1 MKKILVFIL
10 ILIVSAIAQQSKTT
24 EDGRFRYKVDSFTGG
39 VNLSGDSTDLAP
51 NEALSLK
58 NFILTANSAES
69 RHGISILNVNPI
81 GTSGVAVKI
90 DNIFKY
96 EPYPDTFRLCIA
108 AAGFIYII
116 PTLDN
121 PAWDTTSFPGDA
133 DSAWGQYRLGFSD
146 DSLTAFYNG
155 LDVARPSPSWFY
167 LKVSK
172 GDVLV
177 IDGDSSS
184 SEYSIANTDGSND
197 TVLTLGSVYQGETTL
212 VADFTVYK
220 KIYQGSA
227 NFRQNG
233 ALLYISGLNDFT
245 IVYDDTNYQF
255 LALVDTG
262 TVTSTAALLDS
273 IVSYNEGTVGVTRN
287 SNVVRNW
294 RGANFGGTDNRVEAG
309 MIFTLIWDISFYDTR
324 ENYVTFKG
332 RWTSEIIDIDSSL
345 NTLELADNVTLLTPN
360 EQVITP
366 WTSLIDQP
374 YEIVEY
380 LRPCNFDAD
389 IQVRDTLKNW
399 FDDQYGDQ
407 YLLGLYS
414 VLNVGGIQESP
425 LIYCNGD
432 SSFQIDTTDSEIGAI
447 SAGDYYYIFTGNP
460 KVEDV
465 NFRAPSFEQIFVKNG
480 QFYGYGKQAD
490 SFDPDFNT
498 KEVKENRIWFSEI
511 DIPFLMKTTYI
522 LDLDKTGDITTIFEL
537 INGGYIATTNSIWR
551 FSGIPSTDIR
561 DGNLNVRK
569 IVSNIGIPDIDNWAQ
584 ATLEYIYF
592 ADETGLYFFNG
603 IRPKKISQRVDPLF
617 ERYSQSDMVLGYYP
631 MENQLFISWP
641 DSGVTWIYD
650 ENFDAFVGPFDFG
663 MTCMNQQS
671 ADLDTNIFFF
681 GHADT
686 LGHVFFYPNTVYYD
700 SMPAT
705 SANIAYEYLS
715 GHQSHG
721 DYSYS
726 KKILEIAVST
736 QSSGIMEVAF
746 YNDFSTTKSDSFIT
760 YSTGNFVHA
769 PSFGRGRSYGEYIQT
784 GITASAGQKVVLRGY
799 TTELQWV
806 GREVK

>member
-1 MKKILVFIL
+1 MKKVLLIILSLAVCVIG
-10 ILIVSAIAQQSKTT
+10 QQSAPTGT
-24 EDGRFRYKVDSFTGG
+24 FRYKVDNFTGG
-39 VNLSGDSTDLAP
+39 VNLAGDSTDLAP

-58 NFILTANSAES
+58 NFILTENSAES
-69 RHGISILNVNPI
+69 RNGISIWNTNSI
-81 GTSGVAVKI
+81 DTNGTPLKI
-90 DNIFKY
+90 DNIFIY

-121 PAWDTTSFPGDA
+121 PAWDTTSFPGDV

-146 DSLTAFYNG
+146 DSLIADYNG

-177 IDGDSSS
+177 VDGDSSS

-227 NFRQNG
+227 NFRQDG

-245 IVYDDTNYQF
+245 VVYNDTNYQF

-262 TVTSTAALLDS
+262 TITSTAALLDS
-273 IVSYNEGTVGVTRN
+273 IVSYNEGTVKVTRN

-294 RGANFGGTDNRVEAG
+294 RGADFGGTGNRVEAG
-309 MIFTLIWDISFYDTR
+309 MIFTLIWDIGFYDAR
-324 ENYVTFKG
+324 GNYVTFKG
-332 RWTSEIIDIDSSL
+332 RWASEIVDVDSSL
-345 NTLELADNVTLLTPN
+345 NTLELFDDVTLLTPN

-374 YEIVEY
+374 YEIVQY

-389 IQVRDTLKNW
+389 IQVRDSSKNW

-498 KEVKENRIWFSEI
+498 REVKENRIWFSEI

-522 LDLDKTGDITTIFEL
+522 LDLDKTENITVIFEL
-537 INGGYIATTNSIWR
+537 INGGYIATANSIWR

-561 DGNLNVRK
+561 DGDLRFRK

-592 ADETGLYFFNG
+592 ADETGLYVFNG
-603 IRPKKISQRVDPLF
+603 IRPRKISQRIAPIF
-617 ERYSQSDMVLGYYP
+617 KRYSQSDMVMGYYP
-631 MENQLFISWP
+631 YENQLFISWP
-641 DSGVTWIYD
+641 DSNVTWYYD
-650 ENFDAFVGPFDFG
+650 ETFDAFPGYFNFG

-671 ADLDTNIFFF
+671 ADIDTNIFFF
-681 GHADT
+681 GVNIQP
-686 LGHVFFYPNTVYYD
+686 GHVFFYPNTVYFD
-700 SMPAT
+700 SLPGG
-705 SANIAYEYLS
+705 SAAIDYEYLS

-721 DYSYS
+721 DYSYI
-726 KKILEIAVST
+726 KKPLEIAVST
-736 QSSGIMEVAF
+736 QSPGVMEIAF
-746 YNDFSTTKSDSFIT
+746 YSDFSTSKADSFVT
-760 YSTGNFVHA
+760 DSTGNFVHI
-769 PSFGRGRSYGEYIQT
+769 PPFGAGDVWGEYIQT
-784 GITASAGQKVVLRGY
+784 GITASAGQKLILRGY
-799 TTELQWV
+799 TTEMQWT
-806 GREVK
+806 GRKVK